1 MATTAT
7 IGNVRITALVD
18 VAPPPFAPQDFFPDV
33 PLSGWGAHDGTLDS
47 DGKFRTNFG
56 VFLLQSPETTLL
68 VDTGAGP
75 AAVPGAES
83 KLIEGIQGAGV
94 NLADVRA
101 VVFTHLHS
109 DHIGWAVSPADNG
122 DPKPTFPNAE
132 YVVSVPEW
140 EYWTSPEVM
149 AETPAIEEKIEPLEE
164 YGLIKLSGDET
175 TVADGMRTV
184 ATPGHTP
191 GHQSLFIESGGQRGL
206 IAGDLLHSAVQF
218 TESDWCAG
226 FDMDKDDAR
235 ASRKKWIEKA
245 AADRM
250 TVAAG
255 HLLLDNNIGQ
265 VVQLNGRYR
274 WKPL

>member
-1 MATTAT
+1 MATNAT
-7 IGNVRITALVD
+7 IGDVRITALVD

-33 PLSGWGAHDGTLDS
+33 PLSAWHAHDGALDS

-56 VFLLQSPETTLL
+56 VFLLQAPDATLL

-75 AAVPGAES
+75 GAIPGADS
-83 KLIEGIQGAGV
+83 KLLEGIQGAGV
-94 NLADVRA
+94 NLADISA

-109 DHIGWAVSPADNG
+109 DHIGWAVTPAKNG
-122 DPKPTFPNAE
+122 DPRPTFLNAE
-132 YVVSVPEW
+132 YIVSIPEW
-140 EYWTSPEVM
+140 DYWTSPEVM
-149 AETPAIEEKIEPLEE
+149 AETPEIEMKIIPLQDHRQ
-164 YGLIKLSGDET
+164 IRLSDDET
-175 TVADGMRTV
+175 VVVDGIRTV

-191 GHQSLFIESGGQRGL
+191 GHQSLFIESSGQRGL
-206 IAGDLLHSAVQF
+206 IAGDLLHSSVQF

-226 FDMDKDDAR
+226 FDMDKDEAR

-255 HLLLDNNIGQ
+255 HLLLDDNIGQ
-265 VVQLNGRYR
+265 VVQLNGRHR
-274 WKPL
+274 WKSF